1 MFRWLATDFDVL
13 PELFVTRPPEGG
25 RPVVDSVRPRVVVAK
40 SARAKKRPAHATTSS
55 PTISNTYVL
64 GELPLLGKF
73 CCKPPDDDVQ
83 PNSKDPAWLPLPVPS
98 DPWQV

>member
-40 SARAKKRPAHATTSS
+40 SARAKKGQPMPRPPLQPS
-55 PTISNTYVL
+55 PIHT
-64 GELPLLGKF
+64 
-73 CCKPPDDDVQ
+73 C
-83 PNSKDPAWLPLPVPS
+83 
-98 DPWQV
+98 